1 MNERLAE
8 LESQVKKAY
17 EKYEELKEWE
27 PYHEPLSRIFREIKK
42 ALPDWRK
49 NKSLTDDGLI
59 KTLIEWDGE
68 VRPEIENLLQKM
80 ITEIENGMD

>member
-1 MNERLAE
+1 MTPKDNRIAE
-8 LESQVKKAY
+8 LEAQVKELYDSEWGAY
-17 EKYEELKEWE
+17 Y
-27 PYHEPLSRIFREIKK
+27 EPLARIYREVKK